1 MPILDLDD
9 TIIRVIIVIIIVFIT
24 TLITGRI
31 AKYMKKTEKFSENM
45 TAVYLIHDIINY
57 SIYFIAIM
65 ITLQMFGIDL
75 GGLLLSLGIVGIAV
89 SLAAKDI
96 FSNFMSGIVL
106 ILGKSIKVGETVEI
120 NNHKGNVERVS
131 LRTTRIIDDNGIK
144 HIVPNSV
151 LTNNTYLQ
159 YKAPEKYRINIIIH
173 LPLKFDVKEFEEY
186 VVNKISRYEN
196 VLKNPKPALYSKGI
210 NKDWMELK
218 VSFWIKNYKNK
229 DKYKLIIT
237 NEIRKYIESGEKG

>member
-1 MPILDLDD
+1 
-9 TIIRVIIVIIIVFIT
+9 
-24 TLITGRI
+24 
-31 AKYMKKTEKFSENM
+31 
-45 TAVYLIHDIINY
+45 
-57 SIYFIAIM
+57 
-65 ITLQMFGIDL
+65 
-75 GGLLLSLGIVGIAV
+75 
-89 SLAAKDI
+89 
-96 FSNFMSGIVL
+96 MSGIVL

-218 VSFWIKNYKNK
+218 VSF
-229 DKYKLIIT
+229 
-237 NEIRKYIESGEKG
+237 G

>member
-1 MPILDLDD
+1 
-9 TIIRVIIVIIIVFIT
+9 
-24 TLITGRI
+24 
-31 AKYMKKTEKFSENM
+31 MKKTEKFSENM

-131 LRTTRIIDDNGIK
+131 LKTTRIIDDNGIK

-173 LPLKFDVKEFEEY
+173 LPLY
-186 VVNKISRYEN
+186 PYLPHR
-196 VLKNPKPALYSKGI
+196 ALRASLG
-210 NKDWMELK
+210 
-218 VSFWIKNYKNK
+218 
-229 DKYKLIIT
+229 
-237 NEIRKYIESGEKG
+237 

>member
-1 MPILDLDD
+1 MTMLGLDD
-9 TIIRVIIVIIIVFIT
+9 TIIKVLIVIIIVFIT
-24 TLITGRI
+24 TIITSKI
-31 AKYMKKTEKFSENM
+31 AKFMKKTERFGKNM

-57 SIYFIAIM
+57 IIYFIAIM
-65 ITLQMFGIDL
+65 VILQVFGIDL

-106 ILGKSIKVGETVEI
+106 ILGRSIKVGETVEI
-120 NNHKGNVERVS
+120 NNHKGIIERVS
-131 LRTTRIIDDNGIK
+131 LRTTRISDDDGIK

-159 YKAPEKYRINIIIH
+159 YKPPERHRINILTH
-173 LPLKFDVKEFEEY
+173 LPLKLDVNEFKEFIIK
-186 VVNKISRYEN
+186 KISGYEGI
-196 VLKNPKPALYSKGI
+196 LKNPQPAVYSKRI
-210 NKDWMELK
+210 EKDWIELK

-229 DKYKLIIT
+229 DEYKLIIT
-237 NEIRKYIESGEKG
+237 NEIRKYIESGEKR

>member
-120 NNHKGNVERVS
+120 NNHKGTVERVS
-131 LRTTRIIDDNGIK
+131 LRTTRIIEFFVFGFPKGFCIYYNLFC
-144 HIVPNSV
+144 SV
-151 LTNNTYLQ
+151 
-159 YKAPEKYRINIIIH
+159 A
-173 LPLKFDVKEFEEY
+173 
-186 VVNKISRYEN
+186 
-196 VLKNPKPALYSKGI
+196 
-210 NKDWMELK
+210 
-218 VSFWIKNYKNK
+218 
-229 DKYKLIIT
+229 
-237 NEIRKYIESGEKG
+237 

>member
-120 NNHKGNVERVS
+120 NNHKGTVERVS

-151 LTNNTYLQ
+151 LTNNTYLSGG
-159 YKAPEKYRINIIIH
+159 
-173 LPLKFDVKEFEEY
+173 
-186 VVNKISRYEN
+186 VVGSPPGQREGPDSP
-196 VLKNPKPALYSKGI
+196 V
-210 NKDWMELK
+210 
-218 VSFWIKNYKNK
+218 
-229 DKYKLIIT
+229 KLIPRVSAPMGKLWIL
-237 NEIRKYIESGEKG
+237 KGRPA